1 MRISDWSSDVCS
13 SDLRSGGSD
22 IGTAGLP
29 ELATWHAS
37 PQMVIMTGTNQREDG
52 GRNDQLR
59 LFLLGLGIFLILMA
73 PVVGILPRPGGM
85 LVLAA
90 GLALTLQNSNW
101 TKRRFVRFK
110 QAWPRSGRWAGVWFS
125 RSSFVCL
132 SPRQ

>member
-59 LFLLGLGIFLILMA
+59 LFLLGLGLFLILMA
-73 PVVGILPRPGGM
+73 RVVGILPGPGAL

-90 GLALTLQNSNW
+90 GLALTLRNRNW
-101 TKRRFVRFK
+101 AQRRYVRL
-110 QAWPRSGRWAGVWFS
+110 RSETLREGK
-125 RSSFVCL
+125 
-132 SPRQ
+132 